1 MENTKGNRMEYAYL
15 ITDTSWPPTL
25 YEVKGSDPETDLV
38 IISPAGRPNK
48 VLYVYEDDIWQL
60 T

>member
-1 MENTKGNRMEYAYL
+1 MTEYAYML
-15 ITDTSWPPTL
+15 NDNSRPPRL
-25 YEVKGSDPETDLV
+25 YEVHGVDPETDLV
-38 IISPAGRPNK
+38 ILSPADNPQQ

>member
-1 MENTKGNRMEYAYL
+1 MDRYAYL
-15 ITDTSWPPTL
+15 ITDTSWPHTL

-38 IISPAGRPNK
+38 IIAPAGNPNR